1 MAEYDIYGD
10 IATRTDG
17 DIYVGVVGPVR
28 TGKSTFITKFMEE
41 IVLPNMS
48 TKKRVIAVDEMPQ
61 SATGK
66 TIMTTEPKFVPGEAV
81 QIRVGKKSARVRLID
96 CVGYVVEGALGTSED
111 GKQRLVSTPWQD
123 SPMPFYKAAEY
134 GTQKVVSDHS
144 TIAVVVTCDGS
155 FTDIPRSNYVGAED
169 RVISELKSI
178 NKPFIVI
185 FNTQSPHDEK
195 TKKTCD
201 AISKK
206 HGVTVLPLN
215 VQDLTRE
222 DCEYVLI
229 KLLEEFPLRV
239 LDLDLP
245 LWMQTLPKD
254 GEILQGVLQRVR
266 EFMTKIDRMKSCSW
280 LEKIFDDS
288 EIFLPIED
296 FEADM
301 ATGRVHMTARAKEGV
316 FYKALS
322 EASGQNIDN
331 EASLLDYVKTLSR
344 VKLSY
349 DRLKDALDSA
359 EETGYGIVCADLDT
373 SAVCEPEIV
382 KKAGQYCVRLK
393 ADAKSLHVI
402 RTDVKVEVDPVCG
415 SKIQCEDFVEQMGR
429 EGYSTKVF
437 GRTLRD
443 TVTEELSRRCTTL
456 PDNMRTKLRRVV
468 TRAVNENKSGL
479 ICILI

>member
-134 GTQKVVSDHS
+134 GTQKVVSDNS

-229 KLLEEFPLRV
+229 KLLEEFPLRI

-245 LWMQTLPKD
+245 LLW
-254 GEILQGVLQRVR
+254 V
-266 EFMTKIDRMKSCSW
+266 
-280 LEKIFDDS
+280 
-288 EIFLPIED
+288 
-296 FEADM
+296 
-301 ATGRVHMTARAKEGV
+301 
-316 FYKALS
+316 
-322 EASGQNIDN
+322 
-331 EASLLDYVKTLSR
+331 
-344 VKLSY
+344 
-349 DRLKDALDSA
+349 
-359 EETGYGIVCADLDT
+359 
-373 SAVCEPEIV
+373 
-382 KKAGQYCVRLK
+382 
-393 ADAKSLHVI
+393 
-402 RTDVKVEVDPVCG
+402 
-415 SKIQCEDFVEQMGR
+415 
-429 EGYSTKVF
+429 
-437 GRTLRD
+437 
-443 TVTEELSRRCTTL
+443 
-456 PDNMRTKLRRVV
+456 
-468 TRAVNENKSGL
+468 
-479 ICILI
+479 